1 MEAVMLMAA
10 KKEKKEKAEK
20 AGKEGHEEPKK
31 VHITP
36 KARKAKREKIT
47 VSSGKR
53 KRAIARV
60 FIRDGK
66 GTIRINGMMLATL
79 PNKYHKQM
87 IREVLDIAGPRA
99 EKLDIDADVR
109 GGGASGQVQA
119 VRTAIASGLVEH
131 FNDESL
137 ERALVEHGGRTIIVS
152 DTRRVEPKK
161 YRGPKA
167 RARYQKSYR

>member
-20 AGKEGHEEPKK
+20 AGKEHEETKK
-31 VHITP
+31 VHIAP

-60 FIRDGK
+60 FIKDGK
-66 GTIRINGMMLATL
+66 GIIRVNGMALATL
-79 PNKYHKQM
+79 PNKYHKQL
-87 IREVLDIAGPRA
+87 IREVLDIAGPRT

-109 GGGASGQVQA
+109 GGGASGQMQA
-119 VRTAIASGLVEH
+119 IRTAIASGLVEH

>member
-1 MEAVMLMAA
+1 MEAVMLMAI

-20 AGKEGHEEPKK
+20 AGKEHEETKK
-31 VHITP
+31 LHIAP

-60 FIRDGK
+60 FIKDGK
-66 GTIRINGMMLATL
+66 GIIRVNGMALATL
-79 PNKYHKQM
+79 PNKYHKQL
-87 IREVLDIAGPRA
+87 IREVLDIAGPRT

-109 GGGASGQVQA
+109 GGGASGQMQA
-119 VRTAIASGLVEH
+119 IRTAIASGLIEH

-137 ERALVEHGGRTIIVS
+137 ERALVEHGGRTLIVS

>member
-10 KKEKKEKAEK
+10 KKEKAEK
-20 AGKEGHEEPKK
+20 AGKEHEEPKK
-31 VHITP
+31 VHIAP

-66 GTIRINGMMLATL
+66 GIIRVNGMALATL
-79 PNKYHKQM
+79 PNKYHKQL
-87 IREVLDIAGPRA
+87 IREVLDIAGPRT
-99 EKLDIDADVR
+99 EKLDIEADVR
-109 GGGASGQVQA
+109 GGGASGQMQA
-119 VRTAIASGLVEH
+119 IRTAIASGLVEH

-137 ERALVEHGGRTIIVS
+137 ERALVEHGGRTMIVS